1 MAAYY
6 HILLPYQITFPET
19 EENQE
24 AFDVVYKSDF
34 VFKKRKKEGIRLNDF
49 DDFEKTF
56 YTKDYILNS
65 NCIMN
70 ELKSL
75 ILEIYAEW
83 ILEHKKLYKSE
94 IHPEELK
101 FLNSKSNKLDEL
113 TINQLDKKTI
123 GIITEK
129 LNNYLYFTS
138 LTESIT
144 YTGFPL
150 SDEFELS
157 VVSIIRS
164 YNKIQAEPEEE
175 KKLLNF
181 LAHFQKKYS
190 DRYKLTNYLFVA
202 GF

>member
-19 EENQE
+19 VENQD
-24 AFDVVYKSDF
+24 AFNALYKTDF
-34 VFKKRKKEGIRLNDF
+34 TFTKRKKEEVTFNDF
-49 DDFEKTF
+49 DDYKTF
-56 YTKDYILNS
+56 YYTKNYALNS
-65 NCIMN
+65 KCIQK
-70 ELKSL
+70 EFKAL
-75 ILEIYAEW
+75 IGEMYAEW
-83 ILEHKKLYKSE
+83 ILEYKKLYKSE

-101 FLNSKSNKLDEL
+101 FLNSKSNKLEEL

-123 GIITEK
+123 ITIKEK

-138 LTESIT
+138 LTEQIT

-157 VVSIIRS
+157 VISILRS
-164 YNKIQAEPEEE
+164 NNKIQEEPEEE
-175 KKLLNF
+175 EKLQRFIEHFKKKF
-181 LAHFQKKYS
+181 S
-190 DRYKLTNYLFVA
+190 DKYKLSSYLFVA